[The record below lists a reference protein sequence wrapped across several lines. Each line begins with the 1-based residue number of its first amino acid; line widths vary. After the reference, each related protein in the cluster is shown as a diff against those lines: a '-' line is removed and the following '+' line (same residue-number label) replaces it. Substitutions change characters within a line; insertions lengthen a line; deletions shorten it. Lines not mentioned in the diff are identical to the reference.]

1 MQTCNHCLQIIA
13 QDNHND
19 QENSINGESEIIII
33 AAESADGVSVA
44 FPFSI
49 LIFATDFHIKIIY
62 IPF

>member
-13 QDNHND
+13 QDSHND
-19 QENSINGESEIIII
+19 QGNSINGESEMLIT

-49 LIFATDFHIKIIY
+49 LIFATDFQYKNY
-62 IPF
+62 LPF